1 VLFPDGTVTLLGG
14 MMGDLMLGVDDAADR
29 AERTVCLPPGS
40 LVLLYTDGLIE
51 RRVSSLDAGLE
62 QLRRHLTDLA
72 GRSPDEVCVEIL
84 SRLLPDTPQDDVA
97 LIAVRLLPPV

>member
-14 MMGDLMLGVDDAADR
+14 MMGDLMLGVDDTAER
-29 AERTVCLPPGS
+29 AEHVLCLPPGA

-51 RRVSSLDAGLE
+51 RRSTSLDAGLE

-72 GRSPDEVCVEIL
+72 GRSPDEVCDEIL
-84 SRLLPDTPQDDVA
+84 ERLLPGTPQDDVA
-97 LIAVRLLPPV
+97 LIAVRLLSQM